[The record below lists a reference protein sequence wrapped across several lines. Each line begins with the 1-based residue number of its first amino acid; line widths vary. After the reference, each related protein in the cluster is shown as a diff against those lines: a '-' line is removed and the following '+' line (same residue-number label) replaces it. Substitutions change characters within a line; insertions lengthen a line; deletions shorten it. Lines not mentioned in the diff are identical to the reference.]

1 MGCRLEGRAAMTVM
15 TTGEKALY
23 HQIHPLKLATDIA
36 AQIASFWL
44 FWIHLLVPGL
54 LVMFVPPVIV
64 STLMLRFGDFTGQ
77 RDSAV
82 GRYIAWE
89 MTPAM
94 QAVRLAGTLPIS
106 LGAWLHVWWLAA
118 LGLAFVLFGWLRGLF
133 FARA

>member
-1 MGCRLEGRAAMTVM
+1 MSTR
-15 TTGEKALY
+15 EKTLY
-23 HQIHPLKLATDIA
+23 HQIHPLKLSADLT

-54 LVMFVPPVIV
+54 LAMFVPPIV
-64 STLMLRFGDFTGQ
+64 VSSLMLRFGDFTGQ
-77 RDSAV
+77 RDSAI

-106 LGAWLHVWWLAA
+106 LGAWYHTWWLAA
-118 LGLAFVLFGWLRGLF
+118 LGLAIVLFGWLRGVLF
-133 FARA
+133 GRRKAA